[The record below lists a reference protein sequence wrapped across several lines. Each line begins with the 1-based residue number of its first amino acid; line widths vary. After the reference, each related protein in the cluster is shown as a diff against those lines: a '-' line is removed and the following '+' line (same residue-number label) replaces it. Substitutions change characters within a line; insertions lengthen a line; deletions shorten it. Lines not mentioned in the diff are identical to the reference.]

1 MNKGLQGLIVS
12 VMLIFSVLSHA
23 EDLPNKLENIDF
35 RVNKNKDAVLIIELA
50 TSTVVVDVQRAQEGL
65 SIELINTHVDD
76 NKLQLLDVKDFATL
90 VEGVEVYKE
99 APSTRLLATI
109 SKDYQYEYNLK
120 GRFIEVVIS
129 KPAIEEAVTEK
140 SILEKEGK
148 LISINFQDIPVR
160 NVLQLIADYNDFNLV
175 VSDSVTGNL
184 TLRLDGVPWQQVLD
198 IILQVKGLD
207 KRVDGNVILVAPKD
221 ELDLREQQALEK
233 SRLEEELGELKSEI
247 IKIHF
252 AKATDIADMIGG
264 DGTVSMLSDRGS
276 ITIDERTNSLLIRE
290 LEENI
295 AVIRSII
302 ESLDIPV
309 KQVQIEAR
317 IVTVTEGNLDELGV
331 RWGASSTNGSFTVGG
346 SIEGNY
352 PSIAPYDSNG
362 GNSVID
368 EYLNVNLGATSSNA
382 SSIAFQVAKLGS
394 DTLLDL
400 ELSALQQ
407 ESKAEII
414 SSPRLITT
422 NKKPAYIEQ
431 GTLPSLLNQ
440 ELYDLLNSP
449 NYFTS
454 TVKVKT
460 FTRNDA
466 TGTWAESQITQ
477 GGFPAGENYS
487 IRDIEVY
494 TDSITG
500 SERIYATVGVKGIFV
515 GKYSPTSPGKIAW
528 VSTAEYGPVSIRPL
542 GIATANNNLYFSS
555 GNKLYKRTDGT
566 SPSYSIVHDFSDLS
580 TSINSAVGGIRGL
593 TTIDNPNGTN
603 QAMLLMWCPDG
614 QSAGVIYRL
623 EPNSTGGFNRFYET
637 KLSVLIQGYL
647 PGSSAKYVLGA
658 YNEFYEYVDP
668 ITSNAFHLVGFE
680 ATIIGGGHPTWNG
693 YYKGSLFAKRDS
705 NGQYSLEE
713 VNGSIGINDT
723 ALVATR
729 CYVSSP
735 FSSENALYFGGFDP
749 NGNSATNKAWVY
761 KKDNLYT
768 SINKIENQ
776 DLLLRI
782 YPNPT
787 SQILSVEV
795 ESNECLDYKII
806 SVLGKTVTSGRVC
819 SIKQIDV
826 SELSPNV
833 YFLKVGNQ
841 TKKFIKSE

>member
-99 APSTRLLATI
+99 TPSTRLLATI

-264 DGTVSMLSDRGS
+264 EGAVSMLSDRGS

-302 ESLDIPV
+302 ESLDVPV

-352 PSIAPYDSNG
+352 PSITPYDSNG

-431 GTLPSLLNQ
+431 GTEIPYLESSSSGATSVAFKKAVLSLKVTPQITPDNRLV
-440 ELYDLLNSP
+440 LDLSVTQDRPGQVVKTGTGEAVAIDTQRIGTQVLVNNGETVVLGGIFQHSVS
-449 NYFTS
+449 S
-454 TVKVKT
+454 TVDKV
-460 FTRNDA
+460 
-466 TGTWAESQITQ
+466 
-477 GGFPAGENYS
+477 
-487 IRDIEVY
+487 
-494 TDSITG
+494 
-500 SERIYATVGVKGIFV
+500 
-515 GKYSPTSPGKIAW
+515 
-528 VSTAEYGPVSIRPL
+528 PL
-542 GIATANNNLYFSS
+542 LG
-555 GNKLYKRTDGT
+555 
-566 SPSYSIVHDFSDLS
+566 DL
-580 TSINSAVGGIRGL
+580 
-593 TTIDNPNGTN
+593 P
-603 QAMLLMWCPDG
+603 
-614 QSAGVIYRL
+614 
-623 EPNSTGGFNRFYET
+623 
-637 KLSVLIQGYL
+637 
-647 PGSSAKYVLGA
+647 VLGA
-658 YNEFYEYVDP
+658 LFRRSYE
-668 ITSNAFHLVGFE
+668 NVG
-680 ATIIGGGHPTWNG
+680 
-693 YYKGSLFAKRDS
+693 K
-705 NGQYSLEE
+705 
-713 VNGSIGINDT
+713 
-723 ALVATR
+723 
-729 CYVSSP
+729 
-735 FSSENALYFGGFDP
+735 
-749 NGNSATNKAWVY
+749 
-761 KKDNLYT
+761 
-768 SINKIENQ
+768 
-776 DLLLRI
+776 
-782 YPNPT
+782 
-787 SQILSVEV
+787 
-795 ESNECLDYKII
+795 
-806 SVLGKTVTSGRVC
+806 
-819 SIKQIDV
+819 
-826 SELSPNV
+826 SELLIFVTP
-833 YFLKVGNQ
+833 KVVIQ
-841 TKKFIKSE
+841 